1 MCSQSLGK
9 VSKSQNLCQNNR
21 LCGCCG
27 LWVLVDCIL
36 MKRLSFFTFF
46 LVLVFTGCS
55 RERMAVRAAL
65 PLVTGQ
71 YASIQEEMDP
81 DLAEKAIPASLKMM
95 EGFLKGDENNLT
107 LLHALSEGFCG
118 YAFSFVEETQP
129 DRASALYLRGRDY
142 ALHALEVETGVE
154 RIDKLGLE
162 RFKDSLKKMDVENVP
177 FLFWTGQ
184 CWGGWLML
192 SLDIPSAFADVSK
205 VELLMNRVLELDE
218 TYHYA
223 GPHLFLGAFYGSRSK
238 LLGGDPEKAR
248 KHFIK
253 SLKLTGNR
261 FLLARV
267 LFAKTYAVQIQD
279 KNLFEDQLKAVI
291 ESPSDIFPEQR
302 LANEVAKIKAER
314 LLKLSDELF

>member
-1 MCSQSLGK
+1 MKQISFL
-9 VSKSQNLCQNNR
+9 
-21 LCGCCG
+21 
-27 LWVLVDCIL
+27 IL
-36 MKRLSFFTFF
+36 F
-46 LVLVFTGCS
+46 LALIFGGCS
-55 RERMAVRAAL
+55 SERMAVRAAL

-81 DLAEKAIPASLKMM
+81 DLAEKAIPANLKML

-129 DRASALYLRGRDY
+129 DRASALYLRGREY
-142 ALHALEVETGVE
+142 ALRALEVETGVK

-162 RFKDSLKKMDVENVP
+162 RFKKSLKTMKAKHVP
-177 FLFWTGQ
+177 SLFWTGQ

-192 SLDIPSAFADVSK
+192 SLDIPNAFADVPK
-205 VELLMNRVLELDE
+205 VELLMNLVLELDE

-253 SLKLTGNR
+253 SLKLTNNG
-261 FLLARV
+261 FLLSRV
-267 LFAKTYAVQIQD
+267 LFAKTYAVQVQD
-279 KNLFEDQLKAVI
+279 KKLFEQQLKAVI
-291 ESPSDIFPEQR
+291 ETPSDILPQQR
-302 LANEVAKIKAER
+302 LANEVAKIKAKR
-314 LLKLSDELF
+314 LLKLSGELF